1 MSWLSDLFKRKN
13 NTRKVEEKDVPKCKQ
28 LQPNNIRVF
37 VSSTFKD
44 LEEER
49 SCLATQV
56 FPRLR
61 SFCYKKGLTFQ
72 DLDLRWG
79 ITEEESKSGQVVRLC
94 LKGIDDSV
102 PYFICIL
109 GDRYGWIPSENDIN
123 LGEGQFYKNFVKEQV
138 DKERS
143 ITEIEIR
150 YALLLKNR
158 IKPFFFFKSSSNNSD
173 PDDKIISLK
182 DEIKLNYPES
192 VFPFSTTDEL
202 HNIVYNLLTKDVE
215 EKYPSST
222 TNSVL
227 QEELLQDAN
236 TWKRLAESMLKL
248 SSFDKCYT
256 QLDRVLSDDT
266 RLLWITSDNDSS
278 HRYVTADWIK
288 QNEKENR
295 VFYFDCQNAV
305 SRTNCYDIL
314 WKIYQRVNYLNSA
327 EDVLHYNSK
336 DSDIYSPI
344 QELCIELEKI
354 SKETK
359 TIPIFIIDNIDNCDD
374 FSPRLIQEFE
384 LFSTKIHLVL
394 LSSRAFYEK
403 EGDVPV
409 FAHLHIAKLSPDE
422 LSVFVSNYFEQ
433 YGKRVDKINCDKLTC
448 NELFNDLA
456 MLKLAMDTLRQ
467 YASFDNIKSFFGQ
480 ISCVNTRDDLFRY
493 VLSLIKRNYHSKES
507 LMTNVLWLII
517 ESRIGLSMNDLR
529 TLTGTT
535 PFAIYEIIDVLS
547 QLLSYQNDQIKI
559 VDKSLV
565 RAINEV
571 FKLTDSEIDIIDQ
584 KLIDFWEN
592 KKDVPNEKCAIYGL
606 SEIYIKREEWD
617 KLFKITANPTYFYYY
632 LNNASELF
640 QSRWELLKKH
650 SSSDGYQFSFPI
662 FHLNHSTLDKKNA
675 ESLAWT
681 YLSVFQTSQTFLEE
695 EQIIEYLKET
705 KALIEEFGMD
715 GTYLESVLMAFYS
728 KYYLKK
734 NQLNEALSFAQDSLA
749 IRKEI
754 YLDYSEVV
762 LKAKRLLF
770 QIFTIQGNM
779 TELEKLIHD
788 FEIVISTSDEI
799 FAEERIKVLNII
811 IEFYERNRNIA
822 KIKKYSKD
830 LIETTRKF
838 YTKDSDEY
846 IISVYNYCDNLDD
859 INEPEESYQILKEI
873 VDSDYFKNMT
883 TSNRKIALSFY
894 YLKAKVLYGK
904 ESDVWKELLSLLE
917 KCPNDNKCKEFILSN
932 GTSLLLNCGM
942 YENSL
947 NWSDQEIELCLGYFS
962 DKLGP
967 AYERK
972 GAILHYMGKPEKALE
987 SFFNAEKEYFKV
999 ETIEST
1005 SHLAN
1010 LYASIGACYAQ
1021 ISDKKCVTYIKKSID
1036 ISESILGKVGF
1047 DLALRYK
1054 NLGLAYL
1061 YICKE
1066 YRLSVWALEKAMGLY
1081 KEADIE
1087 DELIEISQRIA
1098 EAYHKAGYFRKAIEV
1113 IPSLP
1118 QNNESQKTAY
1128 AIMQDIRNCTNC
1140 LGVIKEFRQYGMNNF
1155 NPIATIR
1162 LLTSEFFIACYE
1174 AGLNPI
1180 IEESGLVFVYLEGRE
1195 YCYTPSEQF
1204 CDTVIVRSK
1213 INLIKISEEE
1223 LSKINK
1229 TTIKVITKN
1238 EKTNHDEAF
1247 LVLPDNG
1254 NYILLSTFKLGE
1266 METFREDCMNL
1277 LNIATNIIRE
1287 IEEK

>member
-1 MSWLSDLFKRKN
+1 MSWLSDLFKSKN
-13 NTRKVEEKDVPKCKQ
+13 NTRKVEEKDVPESKQ
-28 LQPNNIRVF
+28 LRPNNIRVF

-49 SCLATQV
+49 SCLATKV

-79 ITEEESKSGQVVRLC
+79 ITEEESQSGQVVRLC

-123 LGEGQFYKNFVKEQV
+123 LGEGQLYKEFVKEQV

-150 YALLLKNR
+150 YALLHKNR
-158 IKPFFFFKSSSNNSD
+158 IKPFFFFKSSSNISD
-173 PDDKIISLK
+173 PDDKIVSLK

-202 HNIVYNLLTKDVE
+202 HNIVYNLITKDIE

-227 QEELLQDAN
+227 QDDLLQDAN

-248 SSFDKCYT
+248 SSFDKCYA

-266 RLLWITSDNDSS
+266 RMLWITSDNDSS

-288 QNEKENR
+288 QNEKEKK
-295 VFYFDCQNAV
+295 VFYFDCQNVV

-314 WKIYQRVNYLNSA
+314 WKIYQRVNYINST
-327 EDVLHYNSK
+327 EGVLHYNSK
-336 DSDIYSPI
+336 DSDFYSPR

-359 TIPIFIIDNIDNCDD
+359 TVPIFIIDNIDNCDD

-384 LFSTKIHLVL
+384 SFSTKIHLVL
-394 LSSRAFYEK
+394 LSSSAFYEK
-403 EGDVPV
+403 EGDVSV

-422 LSVFVSNYFEQ
+422 LSLFVSNYFEQ
-433 YGKRVDKINCDKLTC
+433 YGKRVDKINCDKLAS
-448 NELFNDLA
+448 NELFNDFA
-456 MLKLAMDTLRQ
+456 ILKVAMDTLRQ
-467 YASFDNIKSFFGQ
+467 YASFDNIKSFLEQ
-480 ISCVNTRDDLFRY
+480 ISSVNTRDDLFRY
-493 VLSLIKRNYHSKES
+493 VLCLIKHNYHNKET

-535 PFAIYEIIDVLS
+535 PFAIYEIIDALS

-565 RAINEV
+565 RAISEV
-571 FKLTDSEIDIIDQ
+571 FILSDSEIDVIDQ

-592 KKDVPNEKCAIYGL
+592 KEDVPNEKCAIYGL

-640 QSRWELLKKH
+640 QTRWELLKKH
-650 SSSDGYQFSFPI
+650 SSSDGYHFFFPI

-681 YLSVFQTSQTFLEE
+681 YLSVFQTSQLFLEG
-695 EQIIEYLKET
+695 EQTIEYLKEA

-715 GTYLESVLMAFYS
+715 GTYLESVLMAFNS
-728 KYYLKK
+728 RYYLNK

-754 YLDYSEVV
+754 YQDYSEVV
-762 LKAKRLLF
+762 LKAKRLLY
-770 QIFTIQGNM
+770 QIYSLKGDT
-779 TELEKLIHD
+779 TEIKKLIHD
-788 FEIVISTSDEI
+788 FEEVISTSKDLI
-799 FAEERIKVLNII
+799 SEERINVLNII
-811 IEFYERNRNIA
+811 IEFYEQLGDPTT
-822 KIKKYSKD
+822 IKKYSKD

-838 YTKDSDEY
+838 YTIRSDEY
-846 IISVYNYCDNLDD
+846 IFTIYNYCYNLDD
-859 INEPEESYQILKEI
+859 INEPEESYQLLKEI
-873 VDSDYFKNMT
+873 VDSDYFQNMAI
-883 TSNRKIALSFY
+883 SNRKIALSFY
-894 YLKAKVLYGK
+894 YLKAKALCGK
-904 ESDVWKELLSLLE
+904 ESDVWNELRSLLE
-917 KCPNDNKCKEFILSN
+917 KCPNDKKCKEFILSN
-932 GTSLLLNCGM
+932 GTCLLLKCGM

-947 NWSDQEIELCLGYFS
+947 AWSNQEIELCLNFFS
-962 DKLGP
+962 DKLGS

-972 GAILHYMGKPEKALE
+972 GAILHYMGKPEKALDY
-987 SFFNAEKEYFKV
+987 FFNAEKEYAKV
-999 ETIEST
+999 ESMESI
-1005 SHLAN
+1005 SDLAN

-1021 ISDKKCVTYIKKSID
+1021 MSDKQCVTYIKKSID
-1036 ISESILGKVGF
+1036 INESSLGKVGVN
-1047 DLALRYK
+1047 LALRYK

-1061 YICKE
+1061 YVCKE
-1066 YRLSVWALEKAMGLY
+1066 YRLSAWAFEKAMDLY
-1081 KEADIE
+1081 KEANTKE
-1087 DELIEISQRIA
+1087 ELIETSQRIV

-1113 IPSLP
+1113 ISSLP
-1118 QNNESQKTAY
+1118 QNNESQKMAH
-1128 AIMQDIRNCTNC
+1128 AIMQDIHNCSNC
-1140 LGVIKEFRQYGMNNF
+1140 LGVLKEFRQYGMNNF
-1155 NPIATIR
+1155 NAIATIR
-1162 LLTSEFFIACYE
+1162 MLTSEFFITCYE

-1180 IEESGLVFVYLEGRE
+1180 IEESGLVFVFLEGRE
-1195 YCYTPSEQF
+1195 YNYTPSEQF

-1213 INLIKISEEE
+1213 INLMEISEEE

-1229 TTIKVITKN
+1229 TTIKTITEK
-1238 EKTNHDEAF
+1238 EKTDHNEAF

-1254 NYILLSTFKLGE
+1254 NYMLLSTFRLGE
-1266 METFREDCMNL
+1266 MKTFREDCMNL
-1277 LNIATNIIRE
+1277 LNIATNITRE
-1287 IEEK
+1287 LEEK